1 MLPQGETSLTG
12 EGEMAT
18 GVCTQGE
25 GLGVRAHSVGRFS
38 PCCFL
43 AGTSPAEDAAGR
55 DAWLGAGRHGA
66 QGGKVRSSPRAEL
79 QADTFVWEAYG
90 R

>member
-1 MLPQGETSLTG
+1 
-12 EGEMAT
+12 MAV
-18 GVCTQGE
+18 GVRTQGE
-25 GLGVRAHSVGRFS
+25 GMDVRAHRVGRFS

-43 AGTSPAEDAAGR
+43 AGASPAGDAAGR
-55 DAWLGAGRHGA
+55 DACWARDVTGHR
-66 QGGKVRSSPRAEL
+66 GKVRSSPRTEL

>member
-1 MLPQGETSLTG
+1 
-12 EGEMAT
+12 MAA
-18 GVCTQGE
+18 GVYAQGE
-25 GLGVRAHSVGRFS
+25 GMVVRAHHVGRFS

-43 AGTSPAEDAAGR
+43 VGTSLAGDAAGR
-55 DAWLGAGRHGA
+55 DACWVRDVTGRR
-66 QGGKVRSSPRAEL
+66 GKVRSSPRAGL